1 MTNTITLDIDE
12 DPLPGITEAN
22 KRSIRRFQRWYKWKR
37 SQQSDNKLQIGWQ
50 WQQDFNM
57 DELYADFE
65 ENRSISGSIDGR
77 SFTES
82 KSTSTAID
90 ANESFR
96 VKLSEYP
103 TFSGKGHE
111 WRSFKEQFET
121 TCDVA
126 GFDESL
132 LTFEES
138 EEQDHLDRRDEDEEY
153 DTLVTKFFKVLKF
166 ITTKGTAKSKVR
178 KFATNKDGVL
188 AYSYF
193 RRYYDLDGDKCV
205 YGTSD
210 LNEVRW
216 RLCILEH
223 VCTGPMLSP

>member
-1 MTNTITLDIDE
+1 MSDKSIFASTASKAGTDARPPLPSPAKSRINIARMDVKYVLETLLIDPDLIEEQILGKQVNHVIQLTALNVEE

-22 KRSIRRFQRWYKWKR
+22 KRSIRRFQQWYKWKR
-37 SQQSDNKLQIGWQ
+37 SQQSDNKLPIGWR

-57 DELYADFE
+57 EELYADFE
-65 ENRSISGSIDGR
+65 ESRSVPSSIDGR
-77 SFTES
+77 SLTKS

-111 WRSFKEQFET
+111 WHSFKEQFEA
-121 TCDVA
+121 TCDAA

-138 EEQDHLDRRDEDEEY
+138 EEQDHLD
-153 DTLVTKFFKVLKF
+153 
-166 ITTKGTAKSKVR
+166 
-178 KFATNKDGVL
+178 
-188 AYSYF
+188 
-193 RRYYDLDGDKCV
+193 
-205 YGTSD
+205 
-210 LNEVRW
+210 
-216 RLCILEH
+216 
-223 VCTGPMLSP
+223 